1 LLVLLAAR
9 TAIDS
14 AVTHAATEGKPLD
27 AKLVVDVMNL
37 LTSRADLQDLC
48 NLRLVCKLTY
58 RGSFP
63 VPSYPLLE
71 LPTGVVESFVG
82 GSCSNK
88 VPCAAIAV
96 RWRCTTREQLQP
108 QQQRHRPC
116 RRMPHWQAY
125 VGGGAKYQ
133 LALLLL

>member
-27 AKLVVDVMNL
+27 AKLVVEVMNL
-37 LTSRADLQDLC
+37 LTSRADLQDLR

-71 LPTGVVESFVG
+71 
-82 GSCSNK
+82 
-88 VPCAAIAV
+88 
-96 RWRCTTREQLQP
+96 Q
-108 QQQRHRPC
+108 
-116 RRMPHWQAY
+116 
-125 VGGGAKYQ
+125 GA
-133 LALLLL
+133 LALHLQGPGVARERGRGGER